1 MRMNKRDKTALVP
14 RLRFPEFKN
23 NHIISFKN
31 GNVIFESI
39 SNKNHNS
46 NLPVLAI
53 TQEYGAI
60 PRDQIDYNVSV
71 TEKSLK
77 SYKVV
82 EIGDYIISLRSFQ
95 GGIEYSLYHG
105 ICSPA
110 YIILRKKVPIV
121 EQYYKYYFKT
131 NKFIQDLNKDLEGIR
146 DGKMVSYSQFS
157 SILLPKPENT
167 EQKKIAECLSSLD
180 DLITEEDK
188 KLEALKVHKKGLMQ
202 KLFPSQGKSIPE
214 WRFPEFRGKEEW
226 EVKSLGSMTIKIGSG
241 TTPLGGEANY
251 KKRGRPFIRSQNV
264 GWGYLILDDIAYID
278 ESTHQ
283 ESIST
288 EVFSGDTL
296 LNITGASIGR
306 SAVANYLVNGGNVNQ
321 HVCIIR
327 TITDV
332 LSPWFLNQYF
342 LSVYG
347 QMQIESF
354 QAGGNR
360 LGLNFNQIRSFC
372 VPIPSRIE
380 EQHKIADCLT
390 SLDDLV
396 AVQNSKINI
405 LKKHKKGLMQG
416 LFPSIEETNE

>member
-1 MRMNKRDKTALVP
+1 MALVP

-23 NHIISFKN
+23 EDAWEKANIGKYLKESRIK
-31 GNVIFESI
+31 GNKGDIAKKITVKLWGQGVFE
-39 SNKNHNS
+39 KKE
-46 NLPVLAI
+46 
-53 TQEYGAI
+53 T
-60 PRDQIDYNVSV
+60 
-71 TEKSLK
+71 
-77 SYKVV
+77 
-82 EIGDYIISLRSFQ
+82 LRGS
-95 GGIEYSLYHG
+95 
-105 ICSPA
+105 
-110 YIILRKKVPIV
+110 
-121 EQYYKYYFKT
+121 
-131 NKFIQDLNKDLEGIR
+131 
-146 DGKMVSYSQFS
+146 
-157 SILLPKPENT
+157 ENT
-167 EQKKIAECLSSLD
+167 QYFRRKSGQFIYSKLDFLNQAFGIIPSHLDGYESTVDLPCFDVSENIDVRFILEYVQRPNFYKKHGEIADGGRKARRIQVDTFLGFPVYIPNINEQKKIADCLSSLD
-180 DLITEEDK
+180 DLIREEDK

-214 WRFPEFRGKEEW
+214 WRFPEFRDKEEW
-226 EVKSLGSMTIKIGSG
+226 EAKSLGSMTIKVGSG

-251 KKRGRPFIRSQNV
+251 KKRGRPFIRSQNI
-264 GWGYLILDDIAYID
+264 GWGYLILDDVAYID

-306 SAVANYLVNGGNVNQ
+306 SAVANYRVNGGNVNQ

-380 EQHKIADCLT
+380 EQDKIADCLT

-416 LFPSIEETNE
+416 LFPSIGEVEE